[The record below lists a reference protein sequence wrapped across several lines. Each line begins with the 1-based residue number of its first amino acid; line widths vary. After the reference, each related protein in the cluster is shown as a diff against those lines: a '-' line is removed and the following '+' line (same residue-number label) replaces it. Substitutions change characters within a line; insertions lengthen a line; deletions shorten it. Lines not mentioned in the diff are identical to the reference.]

1 MFPLNPSY
9 KIDGLFFNVR
19 IITNI
24 STMSK
29 KSNCLFCNSVRHD
42 TTKCNSNMKGKLNML
57 LDCMKKP
64 ECPDFGSFTL
74 QELKVV
80 AYLTPYEKS
89 LLSNTMGSNKLNRKY
104 GRTPIPLTLSKT
116 RMVKALCERWKSL
129 HIVRENYSK
138 KPTVMDE
145 IDDCPICFEQ
155 IQECRWS
162 WTHSVWSRGYSV
174 NTVRTKCNHYYCGSC
189 WDNIK
194 PQHYHGSMKSC
205 PLCRTQNS
213 LEDIRIKG

>member
-1 MFPLNPSY
+1 
-9 KIDGLFFNVR
+9 
-19 IITNI
+19 
-24 STMSK
+24 MSK
-29 KSNCLFCNSVRHD
+29 KSNCLFCDSARHD

-57 LDCMKKP
+57 LDCMKNT
-64 ECPDFGSFTL
+64 ECPDFGSFTS

-89 LLSNTMGSNKLNRKY
+89 MQSNAMGNNKLNRKY

-138 KPTVMDE
+138 KTTVMDE

-162 WTHSVWSRGYSV
+162 WTHSVWSRDYSV
-174 NTVRTKCNHYYCGSC
+174 NTVRTKCNHYYCRSC

-194 PQHYHGSMKSC
+194 PQYYHDTMKPC
-205 PLCRTQNS
+205 PLCRTQNGE
-213 LEDIRIKG
+213 EDIRIKG